1 MSMSSD
7 NRDRLY
13 DAWHEKLGHREYRL
27 TVTMAGYGADPDA
40 GEAFLAGFLEKHPEV
55 DPVAAQSAEAD
66 SISITFSLRAAN
78 PDRAFDIGQVVWAD
92 GGAASRLEPGAIVK
106 IEVEPVESDD
116 VVNEPEQGQP
126 VLPQPA

>member
-13 DAWHEKLGHREYRL
+13 DAWHEQLGHREYRL

-40 GEAFLAGFLEKHPEV
+40 GDAFLAGFLAKHPDV
-55 DPVAAQSAEAD
+55 DPVVAQSSEAD
-66 SISITFSLRAAN
+66 SISITFSLRAGN
-78 PDRAFDIGQVVWAD
+78 PERALDLGQVVWAD
-92 GGAASRLEPGAIVK
+92 GGAESGLEPGAIVR
-106 IEVEPVESDD
+106 IEVEPVDSDD
-116 VVNEPEQGQP
+116 VVRGQEQEP